1 MQQEVRR
8 SARGSLV
15 TGIVLSRLSIDSR
28 FRVGARQAAAMPDDD
43 AQVLTT
49 FGHVIEQHDVHSV
62 VCDLLG
68 LAAKGSELT
77 D

>member
-1 MQQEVRR
+1 
-8 SARGSLV
+8 
-15 TGIVLSRLSIDSR
+15 
-28 FRVGARQAAAMPDDD
+28 MPDDD